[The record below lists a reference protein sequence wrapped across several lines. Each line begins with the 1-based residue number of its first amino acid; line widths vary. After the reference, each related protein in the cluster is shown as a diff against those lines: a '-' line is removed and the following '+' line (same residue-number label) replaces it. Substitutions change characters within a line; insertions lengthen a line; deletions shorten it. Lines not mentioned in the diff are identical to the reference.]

1 MVEESMVKRKKHHQ
15 VLIITLSVCFTM
27 VLSLI
32 VLFNGWVNLGKYSVY
47 YAQHLSHKAGTNPV
61 MVAVFNNMEY
71 IYLPNEQS
79 YDAAGIRK
87 IKNNNKDE
95 IYFQAEDIRDPGNI
109 TIWAGEKLKLSLYK
123 GGWGYILSDFNGPK
137 YNFDSNGKFI
147 SVTPATETAPETI
160 KPTPQDTIVVNEQ
173 LNEMYGQI
181 VAHCQVPEINLQWL
195 YNLLNERKFN

>member
-1 MVEESMVKRKKHHQ
+1 MVQEPMVKIKKKRK
-15 VLIITLSVCFTM
+15 VLIIMFSVCFT
-27 VLSLI
+27 VILSLV
-32 VLFNGWVNLGKYSVY
+32 VLFQGWVNLGKYSVY

-79 YDAAGIRK
+79 YAAAGIRK

-109 TIWAGEKLKLSLYK
+109 TIWAGEKLKLYFYK

-137 YNFDSNGKFI
+137 YNFASNGKFI

-181 VAHCQVPEINLQWL
+181 VAHRQVPKINLQWL